1 MRDFLSLV
9 IFVTLALDIFM
20 VATTTLYQDQANAQ
34 TITSIQNQTITS
46 IQNQTNGQS
55 QSSICIND
63 VCTNGTCTNN
73 SCETSIKCINGKC
86 EISSSAT
93 NQSP

>member
-1 MRDFLSLV
+1 MSGYLSLV
-9 IFVTLALDIFM
+9 IFVTLALAIFM
-20 VATTTLYQDQANAQ
+20 VVTTLYQYQANAQ
-34 TITSIQNQTITS
+34 RITS

-86 EISSSAT
+86 EISSAT
-93 NQSP
+93 NKN

>member
-1 MRDFLSLV
+1 MREYLSLV
-9 IFVTLALDIFM
+9 IFVTLALAIFM
-20 VATTTLYQDQANAQ
+20 VVMTLYQDQANAQ
-34 TITSIQNQTITS
+34 RITS

-73 SCETSIKCINGKC
+73 SCETSIQCINGKC
-86 EISSSAT
+86 EISSSSAT
-93 NQSP
+93 NKN

>member
-1 MRDFLSLV
+1 MSDYLSLM
-9 IFVTLALDIFM
+9 IFVTLALAIFM
-20 VATTTLYQDQANAQ
+20 VVTTLYQDQANA
-34 TITSIQNQTITS
+34 QTITS

>member
-1 MRDFLSLV
+1 MREYLSLV
-9 IFVTLALDIFM
+9 IFVTLALAIFM
-20 VATTTLYQDQANAQ
+20 VVMTLYQDQANAQ
-34 TITSIQNQTITS
+34 RITS

-93 NQSP
+93 NKN

>member
-1 MRDFLSLV
+1 MRDYLSLV

-20 VATTTLYQDQANAQ
+20 VATTLYQDQANAQ
-34 TITSIQNQTITS
+34 AVTSIQNQTITS
-46 IQNQTNGQS
+46 IQNQTSGQS

-93 NQSP
+93 NKN

>member
-1 MRDFLSLV
+1 MSDYLSLV
-9 IFVTLALDIFM
+9 IFVTLALATFM
-20 VATTTLYQDQANAQ
+20 VVTTLCQDQANAL
-34 TITSIQNQTITS
+34 TITSN
-46 IQNQTNGQS
+46 QNQTNGQS

-73 SCETSIKCINGKC
+73 SCETSIECINGKC

>member
-1 MRDFLSLV
+1 MWGYLSLV
-9 IFVTLALDIFM
+9 IFVTLALAIFM
-20 VATTTLYQDQANAQ
+20 VVTTLYQDQANAQ
-34 TITSIQNQTITS
+34 RIAS

-86 EISSSAT
+86 EISSSSAT
-93 NQSP
+93 NKN

>member
-1 MRDFLSLV
+1 MSDNLSLV
-9 IFVTLALDIFM
+9 IFVTLALAIFM
-20 VATTTLYQDQANAQ
+20 VVTTLYQVQANA
-34 TITSIQNQTITS
+34 QTITS

-93 NQSP
+93 NKN

>member
-1 MRDFLSLV
+1 MRDYLSLV
-9 IFVTLALDIFM
+9 IFVTLALAIFI
-20 VATTTLYQDQANAQ
+20 VATTLYQDQANAQ
-34 TITSIQNQTITS
+34 RITS

-86 EISSSAT
+86 EISASSAT
-93 NQSP
+93 NKN

>member
-1 MRDFLSLV
+1 MSDNLSLV
-9 IFVTLALDIFM
+9 IFVTLALAILM
-20 VATTTLYQDQANAQ
+20 VVTTLYQDQANG
-34 TITSIQNQTITS
+34 QTITS

>member
-1 MRDFLSLV
+1 MRDYLSLV
-9 IFVTLALDIFM
+9 IFVTLALAIFM
-20 VATTTLYQDQANAQ
+20 VATTLYQDQANA
-34 TITSIQNQTITS
+34 QTITS

-73 SCETSIKCINGKC
+73 SCETSIQCINGKC

-93 NQSP
+93 NKN

>member
-1 MRDFLSLV
+1 MRDHLSLV
-9 IFVTLALDIFM
+9 IFVTLALHIFM

-34 TITSIQNQTITS
+34 TITSIQNQTS
-46 IQNQTNGQS
+46 GQS

-93 NQSP
+93 NKN

>member
-1 MRDFLSLV
+1 MSDYLSLV
-9 IFVTLALDIFM
+9 IFVTLALAIFM
-20 VATTTLYQDQANAQ
+20 VVTTLDQANA
-34 TITSIQNQTITS
+34 QTITS

>member
-1 MRDFLSLV
+1 MRDYVSLV
-9 IFVTLALDIFM
+9 IFVTLALAISM
-20 VATTTLYQDQANAQ
+20 VATTPYQDQADAQ
-34 TITSIQNQTITS
+34 RITS

-73 SCETSIKCINGKC
+73 SCETSIRCINGKC
-86 EISSSAT
+86 ETSITNKSS
-93 NQSP
+93 

>member
-1 MRDFLSLV
+1 MSDYLSLV
-9 IFVTLALDIFM
+9 IFVTLALATFM
-20 VATTTLYQDQANAQ
+20 VVTTLCQDQANAV
-34 TITSIQNQTITS
+34 TITSN
-46 IQNQTNGQS
+46 QNQTNGQS

-73 SCETSIKCINGKC
+73 SCETSIECINGKC

-93 NQSP
+93 NKN

>member
-1 MRDFLSLV
+1 MNDYLSLV
-9 IFVTLALDIFM
+9 IFVTLALAIFM
-20 VATTTLYQDQANAQ
+20 VVTTLYQDQANAQ
-34 TITSIQNQTITS
+34 RITS

-55 QSSICIND
+55 QSLICIND

-93 NQSP
+93 NQSS

>member
-1 MRDFLSLV
+1 MRDYLSLV
-9 IFVTLALDIFM
+9 IFVILALDIFM
-20 VATTTLYQDQANAQ
+20 VATTTLYQDQVNAQ
-34 TITSIQNQTITS
+34 TVTSIQNQTS
-46 IQNQTNGQS
+46 GQS

-93 NQSP
+93 NKN

>member
-1 MRDFLSLV
+1 MRDYLSLM
-9 IFVTLALDIFM
+9 IFVTLTLDIFM
-20 VATTTLYQDQANAQ
+20 VATTLYQDQANAQ
-34 TITSIQNQTITS
+34 TITSIQNQTS
-46 IQNQTNGQS
+46 SQS

-86 EISSSAT
+86 EISSSSAT
-93 NQSP
+93 NKN

>member
-1 MRDFLSLV
+1 MRDYLSLV
-9 IFVTLALDIFM
+9 IFVTLALAIFI
-20 VATTTLYQDQANAQ
+20 VATTLYQDQANAQ
-34 TITSIQNQTITS
+34 RITS

-86 EISSSAT
+86 EISSSSAT
-93 NQSP
+93 NKN

>member
-1 MRDFLSLV
+1 MRDYLSLV
-9 IFVTLALDIFM
+9 IFVTLALAIFM
-20 VATTTLYQDQANAQ
+20 VVTTLYQDQANAQ
-34 TITSIQNQTITS
+34 RITS

-86 EISSSAT
+86 EISSSSAT
-93 NQSP
+93 NKN

>member
-1 MRDFLSLV
+1 MRDYLSLV
-9 IFVTLALDIFM
+9 IFVTLALAIFM
-20 VATTTLYQDQANAQ
+20 VVTTLYQDQANAQ
-34 TITSIQNQTITS
+34 RITS

-73 SCETSIKCINGKC
+73 SCETSIECINGKC
-86 EISSSAT
+86 EISSSSSAT
-93 NQSP
+93 NKN

>member
-1 MRDFLSLV
+1 MNDYLSLV
-9 IFVTLALDIFM
+9 IFVTLALAIFM
-20 VATTTLYQDQANAQ
+20 VVTTLYQDQANAQ
-34 TITSIQNQTITS
+34 RITS

-93 NQSP
+93 NQSS

>member
-1 MRDFLSLV
+1 MRDYLSLV
-9 IFVTLALDIFM
+9 IFVTLALAIFM
-20 VATTTLYQDQANAQ
+20 VVMTLYQDQANAQ
-34 TITSIQNQTITS
+34 RITS

-86 EISSSAT
+86 EISSSSAT
-93 NQSP
+93 NKN

>member
-1 MRDFLSLV
+1 MRDYLSLV
-9 IFVTLALDIFM
+9 IFVTLALAIFM
-20 VATTTLYQDQANAQ
+20 VATTLYQDQANAQ
-34 TITSIQNQTITS
+34 RITSIQNQTITS

-86 EISSSAT
+86 EISSSSAT
-93 NQSP
+93 NKN

>member
-1 MRDFLSLV
+1 MRNYLSLV
-9 IFVTLALDIFM
+9 IFVTLALSFSM
-20 VATTTLYQDQANAQ
+20 VATTLYQDQANAQ
-34 TITSIQNQTITS
+34 RITS

-73 SCETSIKCINGKC
+73 SCETSINCINGKC

-93 NQSP
+93 NKN

>member
-1 MRDFLSLV
+1 MREYLSLV
-9 IFVTLALDIFM
+9 IFVSLALAIFM
-20 VATTTLYQDQANAQ
+20 VVMILYQDQANAQ
-34 TITSIQNQTITS
+34 RITS

-86 EISSSAT
+86 EISSSSAT
-93 NQSP
+93 NKN

>member
-1 MRDFLSLV
+1 MRDYLSLV
-9 IFVTLALDIFM
+9 IFVTLALTIFM
-20 VATTTLYQDQANAQ
+20 VVTTIYQDQANAQ
-34 TITSIQNQTITS
+34 RITS

-86 EISSSAT
+86 EISSSSAT
-93 NQSP
+93 NKN

>member
-1 MRDFLSLV
+1 MNDYLSLV
-9 IFVTLALDIFM
+9 IFITLALAIFM
-20 VATTTLYQDQANAQ
+20 VMMTILYQDQANAL
-34 TITSIQNQTITS
+34 TITS

-73 SCETSIKCINGKC
+73 SCETSISCINGKC
-86 EISSSAT
+86 EMSSSSRAT

>member
-1 MRDFLSLV
+1 MRDYLSLV
-9 IFVTLALDIFM
+9 IFVTLALAIFM
-20 VATTTLYQDQANAQ
+20 VATTLYQDQANAQ
-34 TITSIQNQTITS
+34 RITS
-46 IQNQTNGQS
+46 IQNQTNGRS

-86 EISSSAT
+86 EISSSSAT
-93 NQSP
+93 NKN

>member
-1 MRDFLSLV
+1 MRDYLSLV

-34 TITSIQNQTITS
+34 TIRS

-86 EISSSAT
+86 EISSSSAT
-93 NQSP
+93 NKN